1 MKQFDLQGNE
11 YDCTIEIPLK
21 KATYEDIQ
29 ALNINL
35 QTQLFV
41 KDKEI
46 ERLNNKVEELDT
58 KWINS
63 LQQEEEYEE
72 GWRELKKI
80 IDEVREYIEELN
92 DYGIGKQAKKELL
105 EILEKENNGE

>member
-1 MKQFDLQGNE
+1 MSGTSDFFDMLGV
-11 YDCTIEIPLK
+11 
-21 KATYEDIQ
+21 KASIDIKTYEKDIK
-29 ALNINL
+29 A
-35 QTQLFV
+35 

-80 IDEVREYIEELN
+80 IDEAREYIEERYNGEVLTHTFDKDN
-92 DYGIGKQAKKELL
+92 VGELL
-105 EILEKENNGE
+105 NILKGVDKE